1 MNDVRIT
8 PPLARSPR
16 VPSLVSMVFDVL
28 AGVVMVA
35 HLAFILFVAVGAL
48 LAWRWPRLVWL
59 HVPAVAWGV
68 GIIAIGYECPL
79 TPLEK
84 WLRRRAGADAYEGGF
99 VDRYIENVVYP
110 EEFTSLLRALAA
122 VMIVTGYVWLFHRDG
137 PRRRGSI
144 QAGRN

>member
-1 MNDVRIT
+1 MVYDA
-8 PPLARSPR
+8 LA
-16 VPSLVSMVFDVL
+16 D
-28 AGVVMVA
+28 AVVVV

-84 WLRRRAGADAYEGGF
+84 WFRRRAGESYEGGF
-99 VDRYIENVVYP
+99 VDHYVEGVVYP
-110 EEFTSLLRALAA
+110 DDLTPLLRTIAA
-122 VMIVTGYVWLFHRDG
+122 VVVVVGYVLLIRRERHLPRLPTIERDRDG
-137 PRRRGSI
+137 SRG
-144 QAGRN
+144 G

>member
-1 MNDVRIT
+1 
-8 PPLARSPR
+8 
-16 VPSLVSMVFDVL
+16 
-28 AGVVMVA
+28 MVA

-84 WLRRRAGADAYEGGF
+84 WLRRRAGGDAYEGGF

-122 VMIVTGYVWLFHRDG
+122 VMIVTGYVWLFHRDR